1 MFNQGSISSK
11 IKAPNGSFNLQSSA
25 RGVHFSGQE
34 ELGPQTVSDPTRD
47 SISIIEQSLKKMRI
61 CRHSPTSNHSLKHKI
76 NYYTYKVNKKIT
88 NIQK

>member
-47 SISIIEQSLKKMRI
+47 SISIIEQSLKKNENM
-61 CRHSPTSNHSLKHKI
+61 
-76 NYYTYKVNKKIT
+76 
-88 NIQK
+88 